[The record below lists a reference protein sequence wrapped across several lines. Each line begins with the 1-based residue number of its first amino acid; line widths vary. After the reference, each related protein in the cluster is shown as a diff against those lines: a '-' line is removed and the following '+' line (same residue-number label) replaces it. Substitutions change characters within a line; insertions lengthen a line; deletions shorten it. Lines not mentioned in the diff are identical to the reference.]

1 MSSWWRSSQSAAIRL
16 LHSYPYCT
24 SQISSVS
31 SAEIAAMDQNTLFG
45 ILAVDRGIIVCSS
58 VLALL
63 VLLLSTLRNG
73 KNQLPL
79 LGEEY
84 RSAEQRR
91 KLYLASAGT
100 LYRKGQ
106 ELFRDKPYRLETA
119 DGEPPL
125 AERNDNIIQG

>member
-1 MSSWWRSSQSAAIRL
+1 
-16 LHSYPYCT
+16 
-24 SQISSVS
+24 
-31 SAEIAAMDQNTLFG
+31 MDQNTLFG